1 MKLLFDM
8 NLSPKLADSLMA
20 RGIESVHWFRI
31 GAPEAVDNEII
42 AYALANDYVIV
53 TCDLDFS
60 VIMSISHGIKPSVV
74 QIRVQGIQMDRV
86 VDLIILAIQQYTN
99 EIEVGAV
106 LTIDAKKARMRLL
119 PL

>member
-8 NLSPKLADSLMA
+8 NLSPKFVDLLTV

-31 GAPEAVDNEII
+31 GAPEASDNDIL
-42 AYALANDYVIV
+42 AYAFANGYIIV

-60 VIMSISHGIKPSVV
+60 AIMSTSHGIKPSVV
-74 QIRVQGIQMDRV
+74 QIRVQGIPVYHV
-86 VDLIILAIQQYTN
+86 VDLVVLALQQYTD
-99 EIEVGAV
+99 ELEADAV